1 MSKEKVRIN
10 VQISQEAYAALL
22 QMAGGER
29 SMGKWLSAT
38 ILFLYS
44 YELKESAVESLT
56 MAKEFLDEYFERK
69 ENK

>member
-1 MSKEKVRIN
+1 MSDESVRIN

-29 SMGKWLSAT
+29 KMGKWLTAT

-56 MAKEFLDEYFERK
+56 MAKEFLDEYFESQEDR
-69 ENK
+69 